1 MTRNSAKLLL
11 LIAATVFFSS
21 AFPNPSPAQ
30 TVSFITRVDYAAGTN
45 PASVAVGDFNRDG
58 VPDVAVANYGSNTV
72 SVLLGNGDGTF
83 QPALTLAADANPEFV
98 AVGDFNR
105 DGVPDL
111 VVACS
116 GSNSVSVFLG
126 NGDGTFQPA
135 RNFAANGGQSVA
147 VGDFNGDG
155 VQDLAVADYNLNNVP
170 GSDTVSV
177 LLGNGGGT
185 FQPARTFATAGMNPV
200 TVAVGD
206 FNGDGRPDLAVTNS
220 ANTSSGAVP
229 GNVSVLLGNG
239 DGTFQPARTL
249 NVGST
254 PAFVAVRD
262 FNGDGRQDLAVANF
276 RSSTVSVLLG
286 NGDGTFLAA
295 RNFAAGAGP
304 LSFAVGDFNGDGVSD
319 LAVANFDFN
328 IQGPNTVS
336 VLLGNPDGT
345 FQAPLS
351 FGAGTNPDSVAVG
364 DFNGDGLQDLA
375 VANFNSNT
383 VSVLINNTVA
393 ALNTLTVNKAGTGS
407 GSVTS
412 SPPGIDCGATCSA
425 TYTSGTVV
433 TLTAT
438 PASGSTFTGW
448 SGCDT
453 VSGTTC
459 TVTMSVAR
467 SVTASFT
474 STLQSFILT
483 VNKAGTGSGTVT
495 SSDGGIN
502 CGTSSTSCSA
512 NYACGTTV
520 TLTAT
525 PAFGS
530 IFAGWS
536 GCDAVSGTFCSVT
549 MSAARSVTATF
560 TLQRFTLSVNKAGI
574 IGGGTVTS
582 SDGGINCG
590 PTCLASYT
598 SGTTVTL
605 TATPAFGNVFTGW
618 SGCDTVSG
626 TTCTVTMSSA
636 RSVTASFLGIPPIL
650 PPPIPPLL

>member
-11 LIAATVFFSS
+11 LVAATVFFSS

-45 PASVAVGDFNRDG
+45 PSSVAVGDFNRDG

-98 AVGDFNR
+98 AVSDFNR

-249 NVGST
+249 
-254 PAFVAVRD
+254 AA
-262 FNGDGRQDLAVANF
+262 NGGQ
-276 RSSTVSVLLG
+276 SV
-286 NGDGTFLAA
+286 
-295 RNFAAGAGP
+295 
-304 LSFAVGDFNGDGVSD
+304 AVGDFNGDGVSD

-407 GSVTS
+407 G
-412 SPPGIDCGATCSA
+412 
-425 TYTSGTVV
+425 
-433 TLTAT
+433 
-438 PASGSTFTGW
+438 
-448 SGCDT
+448 
-453 VSGTTC
+453 
-459 TVTMSVAR
+459 
-467 SVTASFT
+467 
-474 STLQSFILT
+474 
-483 VNKAGTGSGTVT
+483 
-495 SSDGGIN
+495 
-502 CGTSSTSCSA
+502 
-512 NYACGTTV
+512 
-520 TLTAT
+520 
-525 PAFGS
+525 
-530 IFAGWS
+530 
-536 GCDAVSGTFCSVT
+536 
-549 MSAARSVTATF
+549 
-560 TLQRFTLSVNKAGI
+560 
-574 IGGGTVTS
+574 TVTS

>member
-58 VPDVAVANYGSNTV
+58 VPDVAVADYDVT
-72 SVLLGNGDGTF
+72 
-83 QPALTLAADANPEFV
+83 AAA
-98 AVGDFNR
+98 
-105 DGVPDL
+105 
-111 VVACS
+111 
-116 GSNSVSVFLG
+116 
-126 NGDGTFQPA
+126 
-135 RNFAANGGQSVA
+135 
-147 VGDFNGDG
+147 
-155 VQDLAVADYNLNNVP
+155 

-239 DGTFQPARTL
+239 EGTFQPARTL
-249 NVGST
+249 NVGIT

-364 DFNGDGLQDLA
+364 DFHGDGLQDLA

-438 PASGSTFTGW
+438 PASGTTFTGW

-467 SVTASFT
+467 SVTA
-474 STLQSFILT
+474 
-483 VNKAGTGSGTVT
+483 
-495 SSDGGIN
+495 
-502 CGTSSTSCSA
+502 
-512 NYACGTTV
+512 
-520 TLTAT
+520 
-525 PAFGS
+525 
-530 IFAGWS
+530 
-536 GCDAVSGTFCSVT
+536 
-549 MSAARSVTATF
+549 TF

-574 IGGGTVTS
+574 IGEIGR
-582 SDGGINCG
+582 
-590 PTCLASYT
+590 A
-598 SGTTVTL
+598 
-605 TATPAFGNVFTGW
+605 
-618 SGCDTVSG
+618 
-626 TTCTVTMSSA
+626 
-636 RSVTASFLGIPPIL
+636 
-650 PPPIPPLL
+650 

>member
-262 FNGDGRQDLAVANF
+262 FNGDG
-276 RSSTVSVLLG
+276 
-286 NGDGTFLAA
+286 
-295 RNFAAGAGP
+295 
-304 LSFAVGDFNGDGVSD
+304 VSD

-459 TVTMSVAR
+459 TVTMSAAR
-467 SVTASFT
+467 SVTAS
-474 STLQSFILT
+474 
-483 VNKAGTGSGTVT
+483 
-495 SSDGGIN
+495 
-502 CGTSSTSCSA
+502 
-512 NYACGTTV
+512 
-520 TLTAT
+520 
-525 PAFGS
+525 
-530 IFAGWS
+530 
-536 GCDAVSGTFCSVT
+536 
-549 MSAARSVTATF
+549 F

-650 PPPIPPLL
+650 PPPIPPLS

>member
-11 LIAATVFFSS
+11 LVAATVFFSS

-98 AVGDFNR
+98 AVSDFNR

-249 NVGST
+249 NVGIT

-438 PASGSTFTGW
+438 PASGTTFTGW

-459 TVTMSVAR
+459 TVTMSV
-467 SVTASFT
+467 
-474 STLQSFILT
+474 
-483 VNKAGTGSGTVT
+483 
-495 SSDGGIN
+495 
-502 CGTSSTSCSA
+502 
-512 NYACGTTV
+512 
-520 TLTAT
+520 
-525 PAFGS
+525 
-530 IFAGWS
+530 
-536 GCDAVSGTFCSVT
+536 
-549 MSAARSVTATF
+549 ARSVTATF

-618 SGCDTVSG
+618 SGCDTVLG

>member
-11 LIAATVFFSS
+11 LVAATVFFSS

-98 AVGDFNR
+98 AVSDFNR

-249 NVGST
+249 NVGIT

-276 RSSTVSVLLG
+276 RSNTVSVLLG

-459 TVTMSVAR
+459 TVTMSAAR

-474 STLQSFILT
+474 LQRFTLS
-483 VNKAGTGSGTVT
+483 VNKAGIIGGGTVT

-502 CGTSSTSCSA
+502 CGPTCLASYTS
-512 NYACGTTV
+512 GTTV

-525 PAFGS
+525 PAFGNV
-530 IFAGWS
+530 FTGWS

>member
-11 LIAATVFFSS
+11 LVAATVFFSS

-45 PASVAVGDFNRDG
+45 PSSVAVGDFNRDG

-98 AVGDFNR
+98 AVSDFNR

-249 NVGST
+249 NVGIT

-319 LAVANFDFN
+319 VAVANFDFN

-467 SVTASFT
+467 SVTA
-474 STLQSFILT
+474 
-483 VNKAGTGSGTVT
+483 
-495 SSDGGIN
+495 
-502 CGTSSTSCSA
+502 
-512 NYACGTTV
+512 
-520 TLTAT
+520 
-525 PAFGS
+525 
-530 IFAGWS
+530 
-536 GCDAVSGTFCSVT
+536 
-549 MSAARSVTATF
+549 TF

-618 SGCDTVSG
+618 SGCDTVLG

>member
-11 LIAATVFFSS
+11 LVAATVFFSS

-45 PASVAVGDFNRDG
+45 PSSVAVGDFNRDG

-98 AVGDFNR
+98 AVSDFNR

-206 FNGDGRPDLAVTNS
+206 FNGDG
-220 ANTSSGAVP
+220 
-229 GNVSVLLGNG
+229 
-239 DGTFQPARTL
+239 
-249 NVGST
+249 
-254 PAFVAVRD
+254 
-262 FNGDGRQDLAVANF
+262 
-276 RSSTVSVLLG
+276 
-286 NGDGTFLAA
+286 
-295 RNFAAGAGP
+295 
-304 LSFAVGDFNGDGVSD
+304 
-319 LAVANFDFN
+319 
-328 IQGPNTVS
+328 
-336 VLLGNPDGT
+336 
-345 FQAPLS
+345 
-351 FGAGTNPDSVAVG
+351 
-364 DFNGDGLQDLA
+364 LQDLA

-459 TVTMSVAR
+459 TVTMSAAR
-467 SVTASFT
+467 SVTAS
-474 STLQSFILT
+474 
-483 VNKAGTGSGTVT
+483 
-495 SSDGGIN
+495 
-502 CGTSSTSCSA
+502 
-512 NYACGTTV
+512 
-520 TLTAT
+520 
-525 PAFGS
+525 
-530 IFAGWS
+530 
-536 GCDAVSGTFCSVT
+536 
-549 MSAARSVTATF
+549 F

>member
-11 LIAATVFFSS
+11 LVAATVFFSS

-98 AVGDFNR
+98 AVSDFNR

-249 NVGST
+249 NVGIT

-438 PASGSTFTGW
+438 PASGTTFTGW

-459 TVTMSVAR
+459 TVTMSV
-467 SVTASFT
+467 
-474 STLQSFILT
+474 
-483 VNKAGTGSGTVT
+483 
-495 SSDGGIN
+495 
-502 CGTSSTSCSA
+502 
-512 NYACGTTV
+512 
-520 TLTAT
+520 
-525 PAFGS
+525 
-530 IFAGWS
+530 
-536 GCDAVSGTFCSVT
+536 
-549 MSAARSVTATF
+549 ARSVTATF

>member
-11 LIAATVFFSS
+11 LVAATVFFSS

-98 AVGDFNR
+98 AVSDFNR

-249 NVGST
+249 NVGIT

-304 LSFAVGDFNGDGVSD
+304 LSFAVGNFNGDGVSD

-438 PASGSTFTGW
+438 PASGTTFTGW

-459 TVTMSVAR
+459 TVTMSV
-467 SVTASFT
+467 
-474 STLQSFILT
+474 
-483 VNKAGTGSGTVT
+483 
-495 SSDGGIN
+495 
-502 CGTSSTSCSA
+502 
-512 NYACGTTV
+512 
-520 TLTAT
+520 
-525 PAFGS
+525 
-530 IFAGWS
+530 
-536 GCDAVSGTFCSVT
+536 
-549 MSAARSVTATF
+549 ARSVTATF

-618 SGCDTVSG
+618 SGCDTVLG